1 MSSRQRAEPVL
12 DEAEPTS
19 RRGRRPNP
27 MVDTAIRTATLELIS
42 EFGYAHVTFEA
53 VAARAGVSRNA
64 IYRRWPS
71 RVALVYDVVNEPDG
85 GRLPPPPNTGT
96 MAGDLS
102 ALLTRIVRRFETPQW
117 ATTAG
122 DMIAAAQDDP
132 DIRRRI
138 RDGAELM
145 VPGVQTIL
153 RRAVERGEL
162 DEQPHADAVSHMLL
176 GIALYRVVAVDG
188 DPAPVISAFE
198 TLLRSKT

>member
-1 MSSRQRAEPVL
+1 MSPKLRSHVKPAAWRAS
-12 DEAEPTS
+12 S
-19 RRGRRPNP
+19 RRGRTDKSPRAAAQPDGGRSDP
-27 MVDTAIRTATLELIS
+27 HATLELIS
-42 EFGYAHVTFEA
+42 EVGYAHVTFEA

-71 RVALVYDVVNEPDG
+71 RVALVYDVVNEVDG
-85 GRLPPPPNTGT
+85 GRLPPPRNTGT
-96 MAGDLS
+96 LAGDLS
-102 ALLTRIVRRFETPQW
+102 TLLTRIVRRFETPQW

-162 DEQPHADAVSHMLL
+162 DEQPHADAVSHMLI
-176 GIALYRVVAVDG
+176 GIALCQL
-188 DPAPVISAFE
+188 SQ
-198 TLLRSKT
+198 

>member
-12 DEAEPTS
+12 DEAEATS
-19 RRGRRPNP
+19 RPGRRPNP
-27 MVDTAIRTATLELIS
+27 MVDTAIRTATLELIA
-42 EFGYAHVTFEA
+42 EIGYAHVTFEA

-71 RVALVYDVVNEPDG
+71 RVALVYDVVNEVDG
-85 GRLPPPPNTGT
+85 GKLPPPPNTGT
-96 MAGDLS
+96 LAGDLS
-102 ALLTRIVRRFETPQW
+102 TLLTRIVRRFETPQW

-145 VPGVQTIL
+145 VPG
-153 RRAVERGEL
+153 RRS
-162 DEQPHADAVSHMLL
+162 P
-176 GIALYRVVAVDG
+176 ALPPIYG
-188 DPAPVISAFE
+188 TLAPQRA
-198 TLLRSKT
+198 